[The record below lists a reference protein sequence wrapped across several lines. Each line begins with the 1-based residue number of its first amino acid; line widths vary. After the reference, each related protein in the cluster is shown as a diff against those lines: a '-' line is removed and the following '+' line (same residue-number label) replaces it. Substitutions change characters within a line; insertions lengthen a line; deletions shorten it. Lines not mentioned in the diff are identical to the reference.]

1 MSIVKYLPPPKFDNP
16 VLVDAVIQDIQ
27 TAFEVDL
34 VAWLQYVYPK
44 AKIGVG
50 KNADESVA
58 TYPQVYKN
66 DGSGKYLDIRPR
78 SETRSFIFF
87 EVNDPS
93 EISLTGDVDENTYD
107 LSLVCWFNLKSID
120 PSRTEDFTMELVND
134 VLKSLDGIVALSDK
148 ITVGSVEINPENA
161 FDKYTLPQADT
172 QYLLF
177 PYGGFKINFDVLT
190 FDDVNCVPDFSPGSA
205 TGCQASV
212 TICELI
218 NDGLSTTQKNTCILP
233 NFDFS
238 DTNVTDNLTA
248 QQQADLI
255 TLLC

>member
-1 MSIVKYLPPPKFDNP
+1 MSIAKYLPPPKFANP

-34 VAWLQYVYPK
+34 VAWLQYVYAK
-44 AKIGVG
+44 TKIGVM
-50 KNADESVA
+50 KNEDGSVA

-66 DGSGKYLDIRPR
+66 DGKYLDIRPR

-107 LSLVCWFNLKSID
+107 LSIVCWFNLKSID

-134 VLKSLDGIVALSDK
+134 VLKSLDNIVSLSDK

-161 FDKYTLPQADT
+161 FDKYTLPQDDT
-172 QYLLF
+172 QYMLF
-177 PYGGFKINFDVLT
+177 PYSGFKINFDVLT
-190 FDDVNCVPDFSPGSA
+190 FDDVNCVPDFSQGSA
-205 TGCQASV
+205 TGCQESM

-218 NDGLSTTQKNTCILP
+218 NEGLSETQKNTCILP

-238 DTNVTDNLTA
+238 DTDVTDNLTA

-255 TLLC
+255 TLLF